1 MKRNSNAQII
11 IQVDTPIIRII
22 GCGVLRVNSQFTARR
37 GCLYHGILATDITVI
52 ITICINA
59 IGGPCGGNNAI
70 TNGKSINSCNS
81 IIAPARSGLTNRG
94 DPAGVPGALSA
105 VLRRLRR

>member
-1 MKRNSNAQII
+1 M
-11 IQVDTPIIRII
+11 
-22 GCGVLRVNSQFTARR
+22 RVNSQFTARR

-52 ITICINA
+52 TTIRINA

-70 TNGKSINSCNS
+70 TNGKSIDSCNS
-81 IIAPARSGLTNRG
+81 IIALARSGLTNRG